1 MKNSKVLGY
10 GMGSLGKDFALGVI
24 SSYLLVFYTDVLGI
38 TAAAAG
44 FILVVTKIWDAINDP
59 IMGYIVDRTNS
70 KWGRF
75 RPYILFVP
83 IPLAVFSMLCF
94 IAPDFSTTGKFIY
107 ALVTYTITGMLFTAY
122 DVPLWGMLPS
132 ITENDNDKNKCIS
145 IGRFFTSLAM
155 LLATSFALPLI
166 HKLGGGS
173 EVANLK
179 VGYPKFMMIIGIIS
193 IVFAWI
199 TFISTKEKL
208 IIENKR
214 KSENVFKEFIGV
226 LNKPLLMVFVAMTL
240 QGVVLVLPNV
250 VGAYYVIYYIG
261 RPDLISVYFLTCGGF
276 GLLAPPIATIA
287 LKKISAK
294 KLTIIAMLGGII
306 VSLIAYFIPNDNIT
320 LLLAMFAI
328 FGLCSTMPMV
338 TITSMLMETGEY
350 IAKVK
355 KRRADGV
362 IFSLNSFAIKCG
374 TAIASGISSIVL
386 TVTHYNPGAFEQAA
400 NVAIGLN
407 ATRTLIVAILY
418 LIVIL
423 VVSQFK
429 IPQIEDG
436 GKEVVI

>member
-24 SSYLLVFYTDVLGI
+24 GSYLLVFYTDVLGI

-59 IMGYIVDRTNS
+59 IMGSIVDRTNT

-75 RPYILFVP
+75 RPYILIVP
-83 IPLAVFSMLCF
+83 IPLAIFSMLCF

-122 DVPLWGMLPS
+122 DVPLWGMVPS

-173 EVANLK
+173 EVSNLR

-193 IVFAWI
+193 IIFAWI
-199 TFISTKEKL
+199 TFFSTKEKP
-208 IIENKR
+208 IVENK
-214 KSENVFKEFIGV
+214 KENVFKEFIG
-226 LNKPLLMVFVAMTL
+226 LINKPLLIVFIAMTL

-250 VGAYYVIYYIG
+250 IGAYYVIHYIG
-261 RPDLISVYFLTCGGF
+261 RPDLISLYFLTCGGF
-276 GLLAPPIATIA
+276 GLLAPVVASIS

-306 VSLIAYFIPNDNIT
+306 VSLVAYFVPNNNIT
-320 LLLAMFAI
+320 LLFSMFAI
-328 FGLCSTMPMV
+328 FGLFSAMPMV
-338 TITSMLMETGEY
+338 TITSMLMEAGEY
-350 IAKVK
+350 IAKTK
-355 KRRADGV
+355 GRRSDGV

-386 TVTHYNPGAFEQAA
+386 TVTHYNPGAFEQASS
-400 NVAIGLN
+400 VGVGLN
-407 ATRTLIVAILY
+407 TTRTLIVAGLY
-418 LIVIL
+418 LLVIL
-423 VVSQFK
+423 VVTQFK
-429 IPQIEDG
+429 IPKYE
-436 GKEVVI
+436 EVRNEGVI

>member
-1 MKNSKVLGY
+1 MKNSKILGY

-59 IMGYIVDRTNS
+59 IMGSIVDRTNS

-75 RPYILFVP
+75 RPYILLVP
-83 IPLAVFSMLCF
+83 IPLAVFSVLCF
-94 IAPDFSTTGKFIY
+94 VAPDFSTTGKFIY

-166 HKLGGGS
+166 HKLGGGT

-179 VGYPKFMMIIGIIS
+179 VGYPKFMIIIGVIS
-193 IVFAWI
+193 VVFALI
-199 TFISTKEKL
+199 TFISTKEKP
-208 IIENKR
+208 IVENKV
-214 KSENVFKEFIGV
+214 KSENIFKEFIGV
-226 LNKPLLMVFVAMTL
+226 LNKPLLTVFIAMTL
-240 QGVVLVLPNV
+240 QGIVLVLPNV

-261 RPDLISVYFLTCGGF
+261 RPDLISLYFLTCGGF
-276 GLLAPPIATIA
+276 GLLAPVVASIS

-306 VSLIAYFIPNDNIT
+306 VSLIAYFVPSNNIT
-320 LLLAMFAI
+320 LLFAMFAI
-328 FGLCSTMPMV
+328 FGLFSAMPMV

-350 IAKVK
+350 IARVK
-355 KRRADGV
+355 GRRADGV

-374 TAIASGISSIVL
+374 TAVASGISSVVL

-400 NVAIGLN
+400 SVGVGLN
-407 ATRTLIVAILY
+407 ATRTLIVAGLY
-418 LIVIL
+418 LLVIL

-429 IPQIEDG
+429 IPKSEKIEN
-436 GKEVVI
+436 EVVI